1 MNNLIYFSMKK
12 LNLFILINFF
22 TILFSFNQTFAQD
35 KIKEEVL
42 AFEKARVK
50 ATLTADTKKLEQM
63 LAEEVVWIHSS
74 GKRDSKATYIQAI
87 AEGKARYKTMSVEQS
102 EARIYGEVAI
112 TNGVLEFES
121 IATDGTI
128 TQVRTLFTCV
138 YRKRKGNWQ
147 VVSWQTT
154 RL

>member
-1 MNNLIYFSMKK
+1 MAKRNLCM
-12 LNLFILINFF
+12 LIIFF
-22 TILFSFNQTFAQD
+22 TILFSFNLTFAQN

-42 AFEKARVK
+42 AFEKARVN

-87 AEGKARYKTMSVEQS
+87 AEGKARYKSMSVEQS
-102 EARIYGEVAI
+102 EARIYGEIAI
-112 TNGVLEFES
+112 TNGILEFES
-121 IATDGTI
+121 IALDNTI
-128 TQVRTLFTCV
+128 TKVRTLFTCV
-138 YRKRKGNWQ
+138 YRKKKGNWQ

-154 RL
+154 RF

>member
-1 MNNLIYFSMKK
+1 MLI
-12 LNLFILINFF
+12 IFF
-22 TILFSFNQTFAQD
+22 TILFSFNLTFAQN

-42 AFEKARVK
+42 AFEKARVN
-50 ATLTADTKKLEQM
+50 ATLTADTKQLEQM

-87 AEGKARYKTMSVEQS
+87 AEGKARYKSMSVEQS
-102 EARIYGEVAI
+102 EARIYGEIAI
-112 TNGVLEFES
+112 TNGILEFES
-121 IATDGTI
+121 IAPDNAI
-128 TQVRTLFTCV
+128 TKVRTLFTCV
-138 YRKRKGNWQ
+138 YRKKKGNWQ